1 LSKVNSEEVFM
12 EFQRDYDVVVAG
24 AGVAGVAA
32 ALACARA
39 GLNTALVEKTVMTGG
54 LATTGLINMYLPLC
68 DGNGHQVIYGIA
80 EELLYL
86 SIKYG
91 PGDVPS
97 GWANP
102 AYGEAAAPGTFRA
115 QRYATHFSPASFTL
129 ALDEILVSAG
139 VALWLDTLVCAT
151 VMEGRRLTGIEVEN
165 KSGRGLLR
173 ARCTIDATGDAD
185 VAYRAGAPCVTG
197 DNWLSLWALQTSLA
211 RARQA
216 VDHPDTASLL
226 EMVRVGG
233 NADGGGH
240 PEGHRTYSGTNGQE
254 VSDFLLEGRRLL
266 REHYQARY
274 AAGDDVDR
282 RRLFPVTLPAMAQF
296 RTTRRIEG
304 LATMASDSPH
314 SHVETSVAV
323 VPDWRKSGPVWEVPY
338 GALVP
343 AGVEGLL
350 AAGRC
355 IAADRE
361 AWEVT
366 RVIPPAALT
375 GEVAGIAAV
384 LAVKQDTTP
393 DKLSIA
399 DVQRAVRAKHL
410 PLHTVD
416 VIAHV

>member
-1 LSKVNSEEVFM
+1 MDFA
-12 EFQRDYDVVVAG
+12 RDYDVVVAG
-24 AGVAGVAA
+24 AGVAGIAA

-54 LATTGLINMYLPLC
+54 LATTGLVNMYLPLC
-68 DGNGHQVIYGIA
+68 DGHGHQVIYGIA

-97 GWANP
+97 GWTNP
-102 AYGEAAAPGTFRA
+102 AYGGGGATGAFRTH
-115 QRYATHFSPASFTL
+115 RYATPFSPASFTL
-129 ALDEILVSAG
+129 ALDEVLEGAG
-139 VALWLDTLVCAT
+139 VALWLDTLVCTA
-151 VMEGRRLTGIEVEN
+151 VVEGRRLTGVEVEN
-165 KSGRGLLR
+165 KSGRGFLR
-173 ARCTIDATGDAD
+173 ARCMVDATGDAD

-197 DNWLSLWALQTSLA
+197 DNWLSLWALQSSLA
-211 RARQA
+211 GARR
-216 VDHPDTASLL
+216 VVGNPEKTSLL
-226 EMVRVGG
+226 EAIRLGA

-240 PEGHRTYSGTNGQE
+240 PEGHPTYDGTNGE
-254 VSDFLLEGRRLL
+254 AVTRFLLEGRRLL
-266 REHYQARY
+266 REHYQVRV
-274 AAGDDVDR
+274 AAGDDVNR
-282 RRLFPVTLPAMAQF
+282 HHLFPVTLPAMAQF

-304 LATMASDSPH
+304 LAIMSSDSLH

-323 VPDWRKSGPVWEVPY
+323 VPDWRKPGPVWEVPY

-343 AGVEGLL
+343 VGVEGLL

-355 IAADRE
+355 ISVDRE

-375 GEVAGIAAV
+375 GEVAGIAAA
-384 LAVKQDTTP
+384 LAVQQGTSP
-393 DKLSIA
+393 DKLA
-399 DVQRAVRAKHL
+399 VTDVQRAVRAKHL
-410 PLHTVD
+410 PLHAQD